1 MGLVVDRIIERVCTT
16 EDPVSSSIAVLEIIG
31 MGPLIL
37 DPIDVRIVVTVTKGI
52 EFFAYNE
59 QRIEDFTF
67 DFRVEV

>member
-1 MGLVVDRIIERVCTT
+1 MGLVVDRIIERVYTT
-16 EDPVSSSIAVLEIIG
+16 EDPVSSSIAVLEIVG
-31 MGPLIL
+31 MDPLIL

-67 DFRVEV
+67 DFRVKV